1 MPELPFDSE
10 ELEQLILRFNA
21 VMAREEND
29 IPDPGGNETDNEWPA
44 TLQETSGNLDRAE
57 IAAEIEGMDD
67 DQQDALVALFWIGRG
82 DAEPE
87 EWDATTAL
95 ARDAHDVP
103 VSTYLLGQPEAG
115 DFLAEGLDKMLDYG
129 VD

>member
-21 VMAREEND
+21 VMAREDTD
-29 IPDPGGNETDNEWPA
+29 IPDPGGNESDDEWPA
-44 TLQETSGNLDRAE
+44 TLQETAGNLDRDE
-57 IAAEIEGMDD
+57 IAA
-67 DQQDALVALFWIGRG
+67 
-82 DAEPE
+82 
-87 EWDATTAL
+87 
-95 ARDAHDVP
+95 HDGP